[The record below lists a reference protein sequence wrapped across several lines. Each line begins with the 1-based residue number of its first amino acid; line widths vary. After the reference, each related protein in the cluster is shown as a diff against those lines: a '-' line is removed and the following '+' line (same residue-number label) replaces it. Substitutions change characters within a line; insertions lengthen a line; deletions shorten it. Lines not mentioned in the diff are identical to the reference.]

1 MSNIKDIILSTL
13 SENKAENLVSF
24 DLKGKSSLCD
34 GIFLS
39 TGSSLRHIKALSE
52 YVLKAL
58 KDAGIKGI
66 HVEGLKE
73 CDWIL
78 IDTGDYII
86 HLFTEEVREFYNLE
100 SLWEDLAPKLT
111 HE

>member
-1 MSNIKDIILSTL
+1 MCRSMLTPSIPG
-13 SENKAENLVSF
+13 KAMRRSLPERSR
-24 DLKGKSSLCD
+24 KS
-34 GIFLS
+34 
-39 TGSSLRHIKALSE
+39 
-52 YVLKAL
+52 
-58 KDAGIKGI
+58 AGIKGI